1 MRFLFACGGTAG
13 HINPALAVASRL
25 KELYPDSDFL
35 FMYFNRPEFDRYS
48 RYHSWGSAREVFSWN
63 EMCAIEINL
72 PSIDIQRKYV
82 AVFKALLAN
91 NNGTEDIA
99 EICPILIKGAIEEG
113 GK

>member
-1 MRFLFACGGTAG
+1 MAKAEKKPVSLEAGLWNACNKLRGSVTATDYVNVVLGLLFLRFA
-13 HINPALAVASRL
+13 
-25 KELYPDSDFL
+25 
-35 FMYFNRPEFDRYS
+35 
-48 RYHSWGSAREVFSWN
+48 
-63 EMCAIEINL
+63 
-72 PSIDIQRKYV
+72 YV